1 MSSEDVKKLCTRL
14 LNGHGGVG
22 LGKSLL
28 TSEDGERGGDNSGD
42 PVGSSPSWCV
52 CGKCREMDR
61 NIECVCCNKRNCIA
75 KYEDFFHTCID
86 HFQLTIAIL
95 DWSDTRADPVDYSP
109 ASYRK
114 AAYRRFILYHNGYL
128 GRGNRKVIP
137 SCVVLEIR
145 HWYLSPSGVYMRF
158 REY

>member
-52 CGKCREMDR
+52 CGKCREMEEHR
-61 NIECVCCNKRNCIA
+61 MCLLQQKKLYYKVLRFFSCMHRSLSAHNSNIRSV
-75 KYEDFFHTCID
+75 
-86 HFQLTIAIL
+86 
-95 DWSDTRADPVDYSP
+95 
-109 ASYRK
+109 
-114 AAYRRFILYHNGYL
+114 
-128 GRGNRKVIP
+128 
-137 SCVVLEIR
+137 R
-145 HWYLSPSGVYMRF
+145 HQS
-158 REY
+158 